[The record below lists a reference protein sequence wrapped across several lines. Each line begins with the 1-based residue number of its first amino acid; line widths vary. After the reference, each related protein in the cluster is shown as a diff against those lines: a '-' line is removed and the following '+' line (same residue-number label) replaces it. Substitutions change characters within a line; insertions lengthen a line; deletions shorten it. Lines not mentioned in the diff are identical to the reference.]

1 MANIL
6 SNNAHV
12 EQLANLKNTYAP
24 GVLISVLVGLAALYL
39 SNNYGAP
46 AMLMALLLGMAFNF
60 LSVEPAYAKGLE
72 FTAKTVLRIGVALL
86 GVRITLGDITAL
98 GVTPII
104 TVCAAVG
111 STIAFGLFL
120 AKRMGFNSHFGLL
133 TGGSVA
139 ICGASAAMAISAI
152 LPQSE
157 ESKRNTLFTVIA
169 VTTLSTVAMVL
180 YPLIALA
187 LELNTTEIGFFL
199 GGTIHDVAQVV
210 GAGYSVSEE
219 AGNLSTFVKLL
230 RVATL
235 VPVVLI
241 ASFFLMKHNASH
253 QGNKVQLP
261 FFLVGFVLIFIVNS
275 TGVIPAAPLE
285 LLNALS
291 SKLLL
296 IAVAALGVRTSLKD
310 VLTVGIKPILLV
322 VMETLFIA
330 AVILL
335 CIFFTR

>member
-1 MANIL
+1 MANTL
-6 SNNAHV
+6 SNHPYI
-12 EQLANLKNTYAP
+12 EQLSSLKNTYSP

-39 SNNYGAP
+39 SSNYGAP

-60 LSVEPAYAKGLE
+60 LSTEAAYVKGLE

-86 GVRITLGDITAL
+86 GVRITLGEVTSL
-98 GVTPII
+98 GLTPIL
-104 TVCAAVG
+104 TVCGAVAA
-111 STIAFGLFL
+111 TILFGICL
-120 AKRMGFNSHFGLL
+120 AKRMGFSTDFGLL

-157 ESKRNTLFTVIA
+157 ETKRNTLFTVIA
-169 VTTLSTVAMVL
+169 VTTLSTIAMVL
-180 YPLIALA
+180 YPLIAFA
-187 LELNTTEIGFFL
+187 LNLSTNEIGFFL

-210 GAGYSVSEE
+210 GAGYSVSED
-219 AGNLSTFVKLL
+219 AGNLSTFIKLL

-235 VPVVLI
+235 VPIVLI
-241 ASFFLMKHNASH
+241 ASFILFKSRAKQSE
-253 QGNKVQLP
+253 NKVQLP
-261 FFLVGFVLIFIVNS
+261 LFLVGFVLLFAINS
-275 TGVIPAAPLE
+275 TGVIPLE
-285 LLNALS
+285 QVEMLTALS

-296 IAVAALGVRTSLKD
+296 VAVAALGIRTSLKD

-330 AVILL
+330 AVILV
-335 CIFFTR
+335 CIFLTR